1 MKEKGREAKRER
13 GRCGREVRRKG
24 QWQAGWG
31 RGEMGVGPI
40 PFGSTFKSNGFINRP
55 IGFRIRVYDDD
66 VVCTIIKEY
75 RTNPIADLTLTEHI
89 EPKMDRWA
97 SDLWTQQ
104 LGKRKSL
111 SVDLFFL

>member
-40 PFGSTFKSNGFINRP
+40 PIGSTFRSNAFINRP
-55 IGFRIRVYDDD
+55 IGFKIRVYDDD
-66 VVCTIIKEY
+66 VGCMVIKAY
-75 RTNPIADLTLTEHI
+75 HTNPIADLTVTDPSNLKWIDGHLTC
-89 EPKMDRWA
+89 
-97 SDLWTQQ
+97 
-104 LGKRKSL
+104 GL
-111 SVDLFFL
+111 SSWGRERVCQ